1 MSRFEN
7 NDLTPMDG
15 GLQVKKETINFEPK
29 EDAIL
34 GSDDINKMSLD
45 AYISNGNFKTLA
57 KNMQEYK
64 LALERQDKAIEKAND
79 NIQQISNSMH
89 QKRMDVLKQ
98 LKEKIDYLEELWDE
112 TEYGIRLSK
121 SLITNEMVYDVLI
134 NTYQSYKALTWEL
147 STDLEKLIELHNLDD
162 DLQDKGETENHKQ
175 SVQNLKKESKPSKK
189 TNKKKKKSLINQ
201 DHSSSFEKI

>member
-1 MSRFEN
+1 
-7 NDLTPMDG
+7 
-15 GLQVKKETINFEPK
+15 
-29 EDAIL
+29 
-34 GSDDINKMSLD
+34 
-45 AYISNGNFKTLA
+45 
-57 KNMQEYK
+57 
-64 LALERQDKAIEKAND
+64 
-79 NIQQISNSMH
+79 
-89 QKRMDVLKQ
+89 MDVLKQ

-121 SLITNEMVYDVLI
+121 SLNTNEMVYDVLI